1 KLPGEPDPAG
11 SRLPVSASSEAPGRA
26 RLSLDR
32 DHLPAA
38 NEPVGVHGHV
48 EGGIGIFAQSE
59 DGFEVLIR
67 GTVRRSLLGSVALED
82 ARLHQGT
89 ELAGGSSRTDVGQV
103 AVRRVAKAPTGEGQL
118 EGRGS
123 SEIGR
128 AHV

>member
-1 KLPGEPDPAG
+1 
-11 SRLPVSASSEAPGRA
+11 
-26 RLSLDR
+26 
-32 DHLPAA
+32 
-38 NEPVGVHGHV
+38 
-48 EGGIGIFAQSE
+48 
-59 DGFEVLIR
+59 IR

-123 SEIGR
+123 SGR
-128 AHV
+128 GFCLLDQLVHHLGHAVAQPDPTLDRAGLPIVGCKSELHPFARVSLGTEAPTADAGE